1 MLHKYLKKFW
11 VFFLFFLVLILLL
24 ITRGAVLLSST
35 YHNLGNYEIYN
46 LVDIPV
52 NDARYNLIYAQS
64 TSLFS
69 AASKLTPQND
79 RVLFGLARLSILNG
93 DLSQAGNALIQI
105 DEPNHQIINW
115 LRGYVYYKL
124 GDSSRAIE
132 YWTQAGSARQI
143 VSLGVHAA
151 DGNYPLRAI
160 ELFEIAV
167 QVDPGYANGYY
178 AMGATYVGLG
188 NFELAER
195 YLSKAIEL
203 SPNLWWYHLHLAQ
216 LYDRNGYFSQAI
228 PEYEITLVL
237 NSSLENVR
245 ERIKYLEF
253 GSSP

>member
-1 MLHKYLKKFW
+1 MLHKYLKKYW
-11 VFFLFFLVLILLL
+11 VFIIFFLVLILLL

-35 YHNLGNYEIYN
+35 YHNLGNCEIYN
-46 LVDIPV
+46 LADIPV
-52 NDARYNLIYAQS
+52 SNARYNLIYEQS
-64 TSLFS
+64 GSLFS

-79 RVLFGLARLSILNG
+79 RVLLGLARLSILNG

-105 DEPNHQIINW
+105 DEPDHQIINW
-115 LRGYVYYKL
+115 LRGFVYYKL

-151 DGNYPLRAI
+151 DGNQPLRAI

-188 NFELAER
+188 NIELAEW

-216 LYDRNGYFSQAI
+216 LYDNHNNYPQALS
-228 PEYEITLVL
+228 EYKIALAL
-237 NSSLENVR
+237 NSNLENVR
-245 ERIKYLEF
+245 ERINELES

>member
-1 MLHKYLKKFW
+1 MLHK
-11 VFFLFFLVLILLL
+11 FFNRYWLFILFFLVLILLL

-35 YHNLGNYEIYN
+35 YHNLGNYEIYS
-46 LVDIPV
+46 LADIPV
-52 NDARYNLIYAQS
+52 SDARYNPIYEQS
-64 TSLFS
+64 VSLLS

-79 RVLFGLARLSILNG
+79 RVLFSLARLSILNG

-105 DEPNHQIINW
+105 NEPDHQIIKW
-115 LRGYVYYKL
+115 LSGYVFYKL

-143 VSLGVHAA
+143 VSLGVQAA

-160 ELFEIAV
+160 ELFEIAM
-167 QVDPGYANGYY
+167 QVDPGYANAYY
-178 AMGATYVGLG
+178 AMGATYLGLG

-216 LYDRNGYFSQAI
+216 LYDNQNNYPQALS
-228 PEYEITLVL
+228 EYKIALAL
-237 NSSLENVR
+237 NSKLEKVR
-245 ERIKYLEF
+245 ERINELES
-253 GSSP
+253 GYSP